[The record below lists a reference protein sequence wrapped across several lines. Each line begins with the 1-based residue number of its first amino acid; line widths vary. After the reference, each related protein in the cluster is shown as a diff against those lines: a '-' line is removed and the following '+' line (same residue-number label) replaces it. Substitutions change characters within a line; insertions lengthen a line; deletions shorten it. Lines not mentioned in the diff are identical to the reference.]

1 MMKCAAYEIIRKST
15 VILTAE
21 KLSGCGVLCSKSAV
35 YLSQILQ
42 EKMDCIFVAE
52 DSKFKNNHLTI

>member
-1 MMKCAAYEIIRKST
+1 MIRNCMYENNRKSNIT
-15 VILTAE
+15 LTAE

-42 EKMDCIFVAE
+42 GKMDCIFVAE
-52 DSKFKNNHLTI
+52 TRKINNNPLTN